1 MKLNNSVKLITALL
15 VALVLMVTMLPLG
28 VLAADDAAAAETTA
42 TAETTAATDETTAP
56 ESEDTDDGEEK
67 EEEKKLGVSFWIS
80 LGLFGALLIA
90 GAIVAIVKREKLV
103 PWLRSIKSEFKKI
116 VWMPWSEV
124 KKSTLVVIV
133 VVVALALVI
142 GLLDIVFSQG
152 IRSLGNL
159 FNMIAK

>member
-56 ESEDTDDGEEK
+56 ESEETDDGEEK